1 MIESGSQAL
10 LDKIMNADKP
20 EKGFFL
26 RSEWEK
32 RFNKSAS
39 YTREILSKAV
49 ASGVMEKRTYRILDN
64 GVYCIKPHYREC

>member
-10 LDKIMNADKP
+10 LDKIMGADLP
-20 EKGFFL
+20 EEGFYP

-39 YTREILSKAV
+39 GTRALLSKAV
-49 ASGVMEKRTYRILDN
+49 ASGIMEKRTYKVLDN
-64 GVYCIKPHYREC
+64 GVYCIKPHYKEC